1 MSKPWTLPTLE
12 THGRVAQEWEE
23 QADFIRWFRRAYPGV
38 LILHVPNGVGGSKAM
53 GTRLQTM
60 GVVSGIPDLFVPE
73 WHLWIEMKREK
84 GGAVSKAQKLIHP
97 QLRALG
103 YTVLVARGSL
113 LAQAAVEGF
122 RAAA

>member
-1 MSKPWTLPTLE
+1 MAEPWTLPTIA
-12 THGRVAQEWEE
+12 THGREAKEWEE
-23 QADFIRWFRRAYPGV
+23 QADFVRWFRQTFQGV

-53 GTRLQTM
+53 GLRLQTM

-73 WHLWIEMKREK
+73 WRLWIEMKRETK
-84 GGAVSKAQKLIHP
+84 GALSKAQKLIHP

-103 YTVLVARGSL
+103 YTVIVARGSL
-113 LAQAAVEGF
+113 LAQEAVKGF